1 MKNDQILKVLLS
13 ANGDVFAISNDLE
26 MEPYSLST
34 ARKFIF
40 KNLNVIS
47 EVQLSY
53 RDKVN
58 VQISNTRRGNLDDN
72 ALHDFE
78 ILLLDCEELQKA
90 DWWIYG
96 LVYNAYEDEYRQ
108 GIIDVVR
115 VWQNDKVY
123 EWNKLPIGSPLKGDY
138 FMACFYYSSIQSKMI
153 DKDTLYI
160 DVSQVKEEQDFY
172 YFLSIEFFG
181 PRSYIGRNFYTFD
194 DCLLELYNHDKNLLT
209 SKQIVFYNAHKL
221 FSDNVDRA
229 LKEIKHILS
238 KYGLVVKDELQSR
251 EV

>member
-1 MKNDQILKVLLS
+1 MKKRKILQISLS
-13 ANGDVFAISNDLE
+13 VNGKIFAVCSDLE

-34 ARKFIF
+34 ARKFTF
-40 KNLNVIS
+40 KKLSVIN
-47 EVQLSY
+47 EVRLSY

-58 VQISNTRRGNLDDN
+58 VQISNRRRDNLDDN
-72 ALHDFE
+72 VLHDFE

-108 GIIDVVR
+108 SIIDVFR

-123 EWNKLPIGSPLKGDY
+123 EWNKLPIGSPLKEDY

-153 DKDTLYI
+153 GKDILCV

-181 PRSYIGRNFYTFD
+181 ARSYIGRNFYTFD
-194 DCLLELYNHDKNLLT
+194 DCLLELYNHDKNQLT

-229 LKEIKHILS
+229 FKEIKHILS
-238 KYGLVVKDELQSR
+238 KYGLVVKED
-251 EV
+251 